1 MSNPDFA
8 LDPNASP
15 AEIDARLSA
24 LHVAHHHDPKAHI
37 QVHLRWAREHLARRA
52 YARAAFQLVAGLV
65 FAGPASLVQRYTG
78 LVAPAFD
85 ARKA

>member
-8 LDPNASP
+8 LDANASA
-15 AEIDARLSA
+15 AEIDAQLSA
-24 LHVAHHHDPKAHI
+24 LHVAHHDDPKAHVR
-37 QVHLRWAREHLARRA
+37 VHLRWAREHVARRA
-52 YARAAFQLVAGLV
+52 YARAAFQVVAGLV

-85 ARKA
+85 ARKE